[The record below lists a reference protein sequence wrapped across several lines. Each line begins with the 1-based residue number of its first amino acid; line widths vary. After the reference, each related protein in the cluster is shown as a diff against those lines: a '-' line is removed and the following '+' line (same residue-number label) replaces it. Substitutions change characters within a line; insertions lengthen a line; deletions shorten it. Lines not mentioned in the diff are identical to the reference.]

1 MEPDWL
7 TAENETF
14 YTATFGSCRVSV
26 FKAMFGN
33 FTDTVSHKQR
43 TRRAGNVGDLETA
56 KAAALRLAREL
67 ST

>member
-7 TAENETF
+7 TAENEAF
-14 YTATFGSCRVSV
+14 YTATLGPCRMSV
-26 FKAMFGN
+26 FKTMFGN
-33 FTDTVSHKQR
+33 FTYTVSDRQR

-56 KAAALRLAREL
+56 KAEALRLAREL

>member
-33 FTDTVSHKQR
+33 YTYTVSDSYQ
-43 TRRAGNVGDLETA
+43 TRRAGNVGELETA
-56 KAAALRLAREL
+56 KAEALRLAREL